1 MSYTK
6 REMYEQWTKESRRS
20 GELVS
25 ELRTEIDD
33 LRHFV
38 EWVSDGGPPG
48 DPVQRREEAQQ
59 ARELLDKLYGKDAV
73 DQAAGARVRAGK

>member
-25 ELRTEIDD
+25 ELRTEIDE
-33 LRHFV
+33 LREFV
-38 EWVSDGGPPG
+38 EWVSDDVRPAVVP
-48 DPVQRREEAQQ
+48 EA
-59 ARELLDKLYGKDAV
+59 ARARDLLDEIGEE
-73 DQAAGARVRAGK
+73 RF

>member
-1 MSYTK
+1 MTMTK
-6 REMYEQWTKESRRS
+6 TEMWAEHNRIRDRLKE
-20 GELVS
+20 VVKDQ
-25 ELRTEIDD
+25 TAEIAD

-59 ARELLDKLYGKDAV
+59 ARDLLDNLYGKNAV
-73 DQAAGARVRAGK
+73 DQAVIDRGGKW